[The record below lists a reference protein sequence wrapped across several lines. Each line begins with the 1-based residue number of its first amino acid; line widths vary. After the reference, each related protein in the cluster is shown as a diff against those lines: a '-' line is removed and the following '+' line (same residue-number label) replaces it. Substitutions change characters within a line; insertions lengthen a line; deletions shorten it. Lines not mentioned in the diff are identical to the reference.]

1 MFLRLSHNMEE
12 ACLPQK
18 ISINSI
24 PKSNSMSILTTEE
37 DEQFDQELLDISQ
50 DISSPKS
57 TVKLI
62 QIQLKKDFFQI
73 NQTMVSKEY
82 EDIFTSKR
90 NERNAFLL
98 GEKINKKRKS
108 IWKKHIEKEMK
119 AVNQALRKS
128 LKSKNSISNECDQ
141 TCSFSILRILESNA
155 NEMNSNRY
163 RSCSI
168 NYQMN
173 KPSLIVNMG
182 LRKSIR

>member
-1 MFLRLSHNMEE
+1 MEE

-62 QIQLKKDFFQI
+62 QIQLKKVFFQI

-128 LKSKNSISNECDQ
+128 LKSKNSISNEHDQ

-155 NEMNSNRY
+155 N
-163 RSCSI
+163 
-168 NYQMN
+168 
-173 KPSLIVNMG
+173 
-182 LRKSIR
+182 

>member
-1 MFLRLSHNMEE
+1 MEE

-128 LKSKNSISNECDQ
+128 LKSKNSISNEHDQ

-155 NEMNSNRY
+155 N
-163 RSCSI
+163 
-168 NYQMN
+168 
-173 KPSLIVNMG
+173 
-182 LRKSIR
+182 

>member
-1 MFLRLSHNMEE
+1 MEE

-128 LKSKNSISNECDQ
+128 LKSKNSISNEHDQ
-141 TCSFSILRILESNA
+141 TCSFSILRILESNS
-155 NEMNSNRY
+155 NE
-163 RSCSI
+163 
-168 NYQMN
+168 
-173 KPSLIVNMG
+173 L
-182 LRKSIR
+182 

>member
-128 LKSKNSISNECDQ
+128 LKSKNSISNEHDQ
-141 TCSFSILRILESNA
+141 TCSFSILRILQSNA
-155 NEMNSNRY
+155 N
-163 RSCSI
+163 
-168 NYQMN
+168 
-173 KPSLIVNMG
+173 
-182 LRKSIR
+182 

>member
-1 MFLRLSHNMEE
+1 MEE

-128 LKSKNSISNECDQ
+128 LKSKNNISNEHDQ

-155 NEMNSNRY
+155 N
-163 RSCSI
+163 
-168 NYQMN
+168 
-173 KPSLIVNMG
+173 
-182 LRKSIR
+182 